1 MPVDLSTPRRRTDS
15 ERRQARGKLA
25 CLRCQRRKIRCD
37 GDLPTCKNCRNAGAA
52 CKDGLSTRL
61 NDLPRAEISSLKSRI
76 AWLESIVRQ
85 RCPDVNLETGQPQ
98 QSINPAMLDMSTL
111 EPNNGI
117 NTNVADAP
125 QTITEPDII
134 SQLPRPALEQVLT
147 GNSASAHE
155 IGMLSLGASQ
165 DSRYIGPSSGY
176 FLARV
181 MLSKG
186 RDPISGTD
194 MQNIYTDIPGELI
207 ESCTGPLP
215 LPPKRLAQRMCDAF
229 FEFIH
234 PQYPILHYQTTL
246 DAVKHIYQ
254 NDNVAPVIT
263 FQVFMVLAIGA
274 IALSMRSK
282 VRLPSD
288 SYCLAAIEVFSRINI
303 ENSMQGLQCLLLLS
317 IFALHSPCTRFNVWY
332 LNYQCLAAVLD
343 LGLQRNI
350 TVESGISLLEQ
361 EMRTRIFW
369 NCILLDRTV
378 CTIMGRPIGLRDE
391 ACELRLPQEIEDAML
406 ATPLQTSSSSTR
418 TLGIAY
424 SIHLFRA
431 TKINSEIK
439 YVANSIVQEA
449 PRYAYPPQTNI
460 HGWQDNVL
468 RQLDGWL
475 ANIPSDGQHPNEFMQ
490 LVCRLRYHGLCLLL
504 LRPSPAIPKPTADA
518 LVRCQKSATE
528 SIKILDQ
535 MYRQNLLIH
544 NWISLHGLVLSV
556 LTLLYCVKAEPEVAR
571 ATQPDT
577 LMGTISSALGIL
589 SATGE
594 HWAAAKKCR
603 DILEDLAKSTVQW
616 LQTQSA
622 PSSHQQPVQLRSRPS
637 RTRAQITDQE
647 VRDGSEGV
655 EVPLFD
661 AMEMDS
667 MLQPFD
673 GLFSDGES
681 VNIDVMMQ
689 SLFQDFIPTS
699 GAG

>member
-1 MPVDLSTPRRRTDS
+1 MTAEVCLRTRAHLEGGSTPSGDK
-15 ERRQARGKLA
+15 RG
-25 CLRCQRRKIRCD
+25 CD

-52 CKDGLSTRL
+52 CTDGLSTRL
-61 NDLPRAEISSLKSRI
+61 KDLPRAEISGLKSRI

-85 RCPDVNLETGQPQ
+85 RCPDVNLENGQPQ
-98 QSINPAMLDMSTL
+98 HDIDPAMLDMPTL
-111 EPNNGI
+111 EPDNGI

-125 QTITEPDII
+125 HIITGPDIS
-134 SQLPRPALEQVLT
+134 SQPPRPALEQVLG

-181 MLSKG
+181 MLSKS
-186 RDPISGTD
+186 RDPVSGTD
-194 MQNIYTDIPGELI
+194 TQNIYTDIPGELI

-246 DAVKHIYQ
+246 DAVEHIYQ

-282 VRLPSD
+282 VPLPSD
-288 SYCLAAIEVFSRINI
+288 SYCLAALEVFPRVNI
-303 ENSMQGLQCLLLLS
+303 ENSIQGLQCLLLLLVFS
-317 IFALHSPCTRFNVWY
+317 LHSPCARFNVWY

-378 CTIMGRPIGLRDE
+378 STIMGRPIGLRDE

-406 ATPLQTSSSSTR
+406 ATPVQTSSADMK

-439 YVANSIVQEA
+439 YVANSIVREA

-460 HGWQDNVL
+460 HGWQNNVL
-468 RQLDGWL
+468 RQLDDWL
-475 ANIPSDGQHPNEFMQ
+475 ANIPSDSGYPNELMQ

-518 LVRCQKSATE
+518 LVRCQSSATE
-528 SIKILDQ
+528 SIRILDQ

-556 LTLLYCVKAEPEVAR
+556 LTLMYCVKAEPEVAR
-571 ATQPDT
+571 ATQPDA

-616 LQTQSA
+616 LQTQSLPA
-622 PSSHQQPVQLRSRPS
+622 SHQQPVQLRSRPT
-637 RTRAQITDQE
+637 RTRAQITDEE
-647 VRDGSEGV
+647 VRGASDGV
-655 EVPLFD
+655 DVPLFD
-661 AMEMDS
+661 AMDMDS
-667 MLQPFD
+667 ILQPFD

-699 GAG
+699 GAT

>member
-1 MPVDLSTPRRRTDS
+1 MPVDQSTPRRRTDS

-37 GDLPTCKNCRNAGAA
+37 GDLPTCKNCRNAGSA

-61 NDLPRAEISSLKSRI
+61 KDLPRAEISSLKSRI

-181 MLSKG
+181 MLSRG
-186 RDPISGTD
+186 RDPISGTG
-194 MQNIYTDIPGELI
+194 MQNIDTDIPGELI

-282 VRLPSD
+282 
-288 SYCLAAIEVFSRINI
+288 
-303 ENSMQGLQCLLLLS
+303 
-317 IFALHSPCTRFNVWY
+317 
-332 LNYQCLAAVLD
+332 CLAAVLD

-468 RQLDGWL
+468 RQLDDWL

-577 LMGTISSALGIL
+577 LMGIISSALGIL

>member
-1 MPVDLSTPRRRTDS
+1 MPVDQSTPQRRIDS

-52 CKDGLSTRL
+52 CTDGLSTRL
-61 NDLPRAEISSLKSRI
+61 KDLPRAEISSLKSRI

-85 RCPDVNLETGQPQ
+85 QCPDVNLENGQPQ
-98 QSINPAMLDMSTL
+98 QDIDPAMLDMSTL
-111 EPNNGI
+111 EPDNGI

-125 QTITEPDII
+125 QTITGPHIS
-134 SQLPRPALEQVLT
+134 SQLPRPALEQVLG

-181 MLSKG
+181 MLSKS
-186 RDPISGTD
+186 RDPASGTD
-194 MQNIYTDIPGELI
+194 TQKIPTDIPGELI

-246 DAVKHIYQ
+246 DAVEHMYQ
-254 NDNVAPVIT
+254 NDNVAPVMT

-274 IALSMRSK
+274 IALSMRAK
-282 VRLPSD
+282 
-288 SYCLAAIEVFSRINI
+288 
-303 ENSMQGLQCLLLLS
+303 
-317 IFALHSPCTRFNVWY
+317 
-332 LNYQCLAAVLD
+332 CLAAVLD

-369 NCILLDRTV
+369 NCILLDRTIS
-378 CTIMGRPIGLRDE
+378 TIMGRPIGLRDE

-406 ATPLQTSSSSTR
+406 ATPVQTCSAGMK

-460 HGWQDNVL
+460 HGWQNNVL
-468 RQLDGWL
+468 RQLDDWL
-475 ANIPSDGQHPNEFMQ
+475 ANIPSDSQHPNELMQ

-518 LVRCQKSATE
+518 LVRCQSSATE
-528 SIKILDQ
+528 SIKILDR

-556 LTLLYCVKAEPEVAR
+556 LTLMYCVKAEPEVAR

-603 DILEDLAKSTVQW
+603 DILEDLGKSTVQW
-616 LQTQSA
+616 LQTQSLPA
-622 PSSHQQPVQLRSRPS
+622 SHQQPVQLRSRPS
-637 RTRAQITDQE
+637 RTRAQITDEQ
-647 VRDGSEGV
+647 VRDGSDGV
-655 EVPLFD
+655 DVPLFD
-661 AMEMDS
+661 AMDMDS

-681 VNIDVMMQ
+681 VNINVMMQ

-699 GAG
+699 GAN

>member
-1 MPVDLSTPRRRTDS
+1 MPVDQSTPRRRTDS

-37 GDLPTCKNCRNAGAA
+37 GDLPTCKNCRNAGSA

-61 NDLPRAEISSLKSRI
+61 KDLPRAEISSLKSRI

-194 MQNIYTDIPGELI
+194 MQNIDTDIPGELI

-282 VRLPSD
+282 
-288 SYCLAAIEVFSRINI
+288 
-303 ENSMQGLQCLLLLS
+303 
-317 IFALHSPCTRFNVWY
+317 
-332 LNYQCLAAVLD
+332 
-343 LGLQRNI
+343 
-350 TVESGISLLEQ
+350 
-361 EMRTRIFW
+361 
-369 NCILLDRTV
+369 
-378 CTIMGRPIGLRDE
+378 
-391 ACELRLPQEIEDAML
+391 LPQEIEDAML

-577 LMGTISSALGIL
+577 LMGIISSALGIL

-689 SLFQDFIPTS
+689 SLFEDFIPTS

>member
-1 MPVDLSTPRRRTDS
+1 MPADQSTPRRRADS

-37 GDLPTCKNCRNAGAA
+37 GDLPTCRNCRNAGAA
-52 CKDGLSTRL
+52 CTDGLSVRVK
-61 NDLPRAEISSLKSRI
+61 DLPRALKSRI

-85 RCPDVNLETGQPQ
+85 RCPDVNLENGQPQ
-98 QSINPAMLDMSTL
+98 QNIDPAMLDMPAL
-111 EPNNGI
+111 EPDTGFDAS
-117 NTNVADAP
+117 VADAP
-125 QTITEPDII
+125 QTITGPHTS
-134 SQLPRPALEQVLT
+134 SQPPRPALEQVLG

-181 MLSKG
+181 MLSKS
-186 RDPISGTD
+186 RDSVSGTD
-194 MQNIYTDIPGELI
+194 TQNNNTDIPGELI

-234 PQYPILHYQTTL
+234 PQYPILHHQTTL
-246 DAVKHIYQ
+246 DAVEHIYQ
-254 NDNVAPVIT
+254 NENVSPVIT
-263 FQVFMVLAIGA
+263 FQ
-274 IALSMRSK
+274 
-282 VRLPSD
+282 
-288 SYCLAAIEVFSRINI
+288 
-303 ENSMQGLQCLLLLS
+303 
-317 IFALHSPCTRFNVWY
+317 
-332 LNYQCLAAVLD
+332 
-343 LGLQRNI
+343 
-350 TVESGISLLEQ
+350 
-361 EMRTRIFW
+361 
-369 NCILLDRTV
+369 
-378 CTIMGRPIGLRDE
+378 
-391 ACELRLPQEIEDAML
+391 LPQEIEDAML
-406 ATPLQTSSSSTR
+406 ATPVQTSSANTK

-431 TKINSEIK
+431 TKINSEMK

-460 HGWQDNVL
+460 HGWQNNVL
-468 RQLDGWL
+468 RQLDDWL
-475 ANIPSDGQHPNEFMQ
+475 ANIPSDSQHPNEFMQ

-518 LVRCQKSATE
+518 LVRCQKSAIE

-544 NWISLHGLVLSV
+544 NWISLHGLVLGV
-556 LTLLYCVKAEPEVAR
+556 LTLLYCVKAEPKVAR

-577 LMGTISSALGIL
+577 LMGTISSALSIL

-594 HWAAAKKCR
+594 HWAVAKKCR

-616 LQTQSA
+616 LQSQSA
-622 PSSHQQPVQLRSRPS
+622 PASHHQQPVQLRSRPS
-637 RTRAQITDQE
+637 RTRAQITDEQVCE
-647 VRDGSEGV
+647 GGDGV
-655 EVPLFD
+655 EVPLFE
-661 AMEMDS
+661 AMEMDG

-673 GLFSDGES
+673 GLFADGES

-699 GAG
+699 GAN